1 MKWKESLQIRQTE
14 DDNLTLM
21 ESASGK
27 LRIAA
32 YTVYPGITLQYITSH
47 VQNVTFPARPRPDVF
62 AINHCEKGRIEC
74 HFQNG
79 EYLYM
84 GKGDM
89 SIGWRDSAGY
99 CHSAFFP
106 SSHYHGV
113 SLIVH
118 VPEAQPVLDRLLT
131 DDSLDLSGLCNR
143 FCHHSR
149 FGMILEENTSMR
161 HLFYELYHVPEPI
174 RKRYLR
180 LKVMEILLFLTTLE
194 PVQKQNQI
202 QLNKK
207 QADAVKEI
215 HYLLTQHVKERLT
228 INELAQRGG
237 LAATTL
243 KRCFKEMY
251 GKTIFQYMQEYRVS
265 EAARLLIE
273 GEGSIMEI
281 AARVGYENSSKFAK
295 AFQKFTGLTPSVYRQ
310 KHKS

>member
-1 MKWKESLQIRQTE
+1 
-14 DDNLTLM
+14 
-21 ESASGK
+21 
-27 LRIAA
+27 
-32 YTVYPGITLQYITSH
+32 
-47 VQNVTFPARPRPDVF
+47 
-62 AINHCEKGRIEC
+62 
-74 HFQNG
+74 
-79 EYLYM
+79 
-84 GKGDM
+84 
-89 SIGWRDSAGY
+89 
-99 CHSAFFP
+99 
-106 SSHYHGV
+106 
-113 SLIVH
+113 
-118 VPEAQPVLDRLLT
+118 
-131 DDSLDLSGLCNR
+131 
-143 FCHHSR
+143 
-149 FGMILEENTSMR
+149 MR

-228 INELAQRGG
+228 INELAQHGG

-273 GEGSIMEI
+273 GEESIMEI

-295 AFQKFTGLTPSVYRQ
+295 AFQKFTGLTPSMYRQ
-310 KHKS
+310 KRKS